1 MNISQDSYITPDEI
15 LANVLNEVGDED
27 YRTFTRG
34 WYMSQI
40 QRCLEE
46 LSFDSCML
54 QLDDDFEFPADT
66 FRLYLP
72 ANTFNVKEIFVYNG
86 TLGSPSNLE
95 PVRWKRNY
103 KTKGPD
109 KRYFGNNT
117 AASNY
122 QDLYIT
128 PITSDT
134 ESLLLFANVYNGM
147 VEFSQSCSSY
157 SFVKLYYNGTLTP
170 IGETPFVPQFFRQAV
185 ELWVALQYYRAMRRR
200 DQKYNSLFNSVYAE
214 LNKPFTGVWDK
225 AVVRAKSLD
234 SKLGEDLKEY
244 LSKMNANE

>member
-27 YRTFTRG
+27 YKTFTRG

-40 QRCLEE
+40 QQCLEE
-46 LSFDSCML
+46 LSFDSCMI
-54 QLDDDFEFPADT
+54 QQDDDFEFPADT

-72 ANTFNVKEIFVYNG
+72 ANTFNVREILVYNG
-86 TLGSPSNLE
+86 TLGNPSNLQT
-95 PVRWKRNY
+95 VRWKKNY
-103 KTKGPD
+103 RTKGRD
-109 KRYFGNNT
+109 KGYFAVNNST
-117 AASNY
+117 LD

-128 PITSDT
+128 PLTSDS
-134 ESLLLFANVYNGM
+134 ESTLLYANVYNGM
-147 VEFSQSCSSY
+147 IEFSQSCSSY

-185 ELWVALQYYRAMRRR
+185 ELWVVLQYYRAMRRR
-200 DQKYNSLFNSVYAE
+200 DQKFNTLFNSVYAE

-225 AVVRAKSLD
+225 AVVRSKSLD

-244 LSKMNANE
+244 LSKMNTNE